1 MKVTLHTGIKR
12 NGEYIK
18 ELEMPEIITVGMEE
32 DAFDMCLRI
41 GKGNNLL
48 SAEICTLAVLTGS
61 NYDEI
66 RNLPVYDISIL
77 REKYHFLLQAPK
89 KEPIQEPVETQPLMP
104 EQV

>member
-12 NGEYIK
+12 NGAYIK

-32 DAFDMCLRI
+32 DAFDMCLNL
-41 GKGNNLL
+41 GKANNLL

-66 RNLPVYDISIL
+66 RNLPIYDISML

-89 KEPIQEPVETQPLMP
+89 KEPIPEQIDKQPLMP
-104 EQV
+104 EQA